1 MKTLEVVVEVLDVQP
16 WEVDYDIFQD
26 FGDYFDSFLVGIG
39 DNVALCSKVEVIL
52 NVIAD
57 TLSDDDDDPYGLYR
71 GFWPLGNVEKLSRRH
86 LRRVSCRPRAG
97 AP

>member
-1 MKTLEVVVEVLDVQP
+1 MEVLDVQP
-16 WEVDYDIFQD
+16 WEVDCDIFQD
-26 FGDYFDSFLVGIG
+26 FFDYFDNFLVVIG

-57 TLSDDDDDPYGLYR
+57 ILSDDDDDLGGLYR
-71 GFWPLGNVEKLSRRH
+71 DFWPLSNVEKLSRRH

>member
-26 FGDYFDSFLVGIG
+26 FGDYSDSFLVGIG

-57 TLSDDDDDPYGLYR
+57 TLSDDDDLCGLYR
-71 GFWPLGNVEKLSRRH
+71 GFWPLSNVEKLSRRH

>member
-1 MKTLEVVVEVLDVQP
+1 MEVLDVQP
-16 WEVDYDIFQD
+16 WEVDCDIFQD
-26 FGDYFDSFLVGIG
+26 FFDYFDNFLGEIG

-57 TLSDDDDDPYGLYR
+57 TLSDDDDDLCGLYR
-71 GFWPLGNVEKLSRRH
+71 GFWPLSNVEKLSRRH
-86 LRRVSCRPRAG
+86 LRRVSCRPRVV

>member
-52 NVIAD
+52 SVISD
-57 TLSDDDDDPYGLYR
+57 TLNGDDDDLCGLYR
-71 GFWPLGNVEKLSRRH
+71 DF
-86 LRRVSCRPRAG
+86 
-97 AP
+97 

>member
-1 MKTLEVVVEVLDVQP
+1 MEVLDVQP
-16 WEVDYDIFQD
+16 WEVDCDIFQD
-26 FGDYFDSFLVGIG
+26 FGDYFDNFLVVIG

-57 TLSDDDDDPYGLYR
+57 ILSDDDDDLGGLYR
-71 GFWPLGNVEKLSRRH
+71 DFWPLSNVEKLSRRH